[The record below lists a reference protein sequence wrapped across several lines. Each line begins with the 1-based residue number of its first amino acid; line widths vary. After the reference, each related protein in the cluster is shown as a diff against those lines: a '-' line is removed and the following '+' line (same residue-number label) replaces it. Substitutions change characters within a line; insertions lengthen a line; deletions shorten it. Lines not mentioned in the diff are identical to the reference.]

1 MNQTD
6 ARLNPV
12 QLGQGQHRH
21 GFTQL
26 LFGLSGAVVCDMA
39 TGAFEV
45 SAHQIGIVPR
55 NASHYFAGRTENSRL
70 LVVDLFLDDDVV
82 RQIQTLDARQSFD
95 DVFMAPRLFGLPSEL
110 RPMVDCAVP
119 QLGHAART
127 NRLLSHQWA
136 TMLAVQV
143 YRLLTAA
150 PERRPREERFQHLI
164 DCRLDTPPSNA
175 ELQQH
180 LEMSGSAL
188 NQWCR
193 RRYGLSPQQV
203 VMRRRL
209 YWGMDRLIN
218 SNHSIGQ
225 IAHDMGFADAPS
237 FTRAFG
243 RVYGTSPGAAR
254 RAGTEHADGSL
265 MNPRRANARSTVAL
279 GPGGGSCES
288 TSSAVI
294 RHDPA

>member
-82 RQIQTLDARQSFD
+82 RQIQTLNARQSFD

-119 QLGHAART
+119 QLGHAARA

-143 YRLLTAA
+143 YRLLTAELTQ
-150 PERRPREERFQHLI
+150 PSREERFKQLV
-164 DCRLDTPPSNA
+164 DARLDTPPSNR

-180 LEMSGSAL
+180 LDMGGSAL

-193 RRYGLSPQQV
+193 RRYGLSPQQLV
-203 VMRRRL
+203 LQRRL
-209 YWGMDRLIN
+209 YWARDRLMH
-218 SNHSIGQ
+218 SSRSIGQ
-225 IAHDMGFADAPS
+225 IAHETGFADAPS

-254 RAGTEHADGSL
+254 RAWSAE
-265 MNPRRANARSTVAL
+265 PR
-279 GPGGGSCES
+279 GPGSGYLNRRGTADRNGTPLE
-288 TSSAVI
+288 
-294 RHDPA
+294 H